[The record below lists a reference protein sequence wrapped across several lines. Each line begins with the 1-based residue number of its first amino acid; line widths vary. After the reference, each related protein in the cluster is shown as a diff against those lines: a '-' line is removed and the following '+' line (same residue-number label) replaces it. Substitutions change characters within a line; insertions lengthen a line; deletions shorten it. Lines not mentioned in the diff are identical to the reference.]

1 MTALPALSALLSS
14 LLAALPVLPVLSV
27 LPALTLQIRPLAPN
41 EAHQV
46 ATGCV
51 PVAASRDWKGGRQDD
66 LAKYVVSK
74 VGLGMLD
81 LVRVGFAARNA
92 RDPLA
97 LHAAVN
103 RFATREARAAR
114 GGVTS
119 FLTSLRAGLAKKGA
133 LEPEEGEE
141 VLERRLWRAIAGA
154 AARVEG
160 RSGKHPGLDEV
171 LEIVGVSERAFETA
185 AKGVGPASP
194 LAVDPFSYK
203 VSVRSVFF
211 KNALE
216 AAAAAAAAPEAEH
229 EHHKHIDIVGQTGDG
244 PVIGALEAAVVEQSS

>member
-1 MTALPALSALLSS
+1 MGNVRQVFNRPYPHAYTILS
-14 LLAALPVLPVLSV
+14 LAPYPPRKYS
-27 LPALTLQIRPLAPN
+27 PPPLQVRPLAPN
-41 EAHQV
+41 EAQQV
-46 ATGCV
+46 AVGCV
-51 PVAASRDWKGGRQDD
+51 PVAASRDWKGGRQED
-66 LAKYVVSK
+66 LAKYIVSK

-114 GGVTS
+114 GGVTA
-119 FLTSLRAGLAKKGA
+119 FLVALSTGLAKKGQ
-133 LEPEEGEE
+133 EPEPGE

-154 AARVEG
+154 AARAEG
-160 RSGKHPGLDEV
+160 RSGKNPGLDEV
-171 LEIVGVSERAFETA
+171 LEKVGVSERAFETA
-185 AKGVGPASP
+185 ARGVGPASP
-194 LAVDPFSYK
+194 LSVDPFSYK

-216 AAAAAAAAPEAEH
+216 AAAAAAAEAGETGEH
-229 EHHKHIDIVGQTGDG
+229 GKDHLDKERAQSNSKDGQVVGVTLQ
-244 PVIGALEAAVVEQSS
+244 

>member
-1 MTALPALSALLSS
+1 M
-14 LLAALPVLPVLSV
+14 
-27 LPALTLQIRPLAPN
+27 RPLAPN
-41 EAHQV
+41 EAQQV
-46 ATGCV
+46 AVGCV

-66 LAKYVVSK
+66 LAKYIVSK

-114 GGVTS
+114 GGVTA
-119 FLTSLRAGLAKKGA
+119 FLVALRSGFAKKGQ
-133 LEPEEGEE
+133 EPGSGEE
-141 VLERRLWRAIAGA
+141 TLEGRLWRAIAGA
-154 AARVEG
+154 AARAEG
-160 RSGKHPGLDEV
+160 RSGKNPGLDEV
-171 LEIVGVSERAFETA
+171 LEKVGVSERAFEMA

-194 LAVDPFSYK
+194 LSVDPFSYK

-211 KNALE
+211 KTALE
-216 AAAAAAAAPEAEH
+216 AAAASAAEANEH
-229 EHHKHIDIVGQTGDG
+229 VKEHDDKERSQSNDG
-244 PVIGALEAAVVEQSS
+244 PVVGVPLE

>member
-1 MTALPALSALLSS
+1 M
-14 LLAALPVLPVLSV
+14 
-27 LPALTLQIRPLAPN
+27 RPLAPS
-41 EAHQV
+41 EAQQV
-46 ATGCV
+46 AVGCV
-51 PVAASRDWKGGRQDD
+51 PAAASRDWKGGRQDD

-114 GGVTS
+114 GGVTA
-119 FLTSLRAGLAKKGA
+119 FLVALRSGLAKKEQEPGPGEEA
-133 LEPEEGEE
+133 LESR
-141 VLERRLWRAIAGA
+141 VWRAIAGA
-154 AARVEG
+154 AARAEG
-160 RSGKHPGLDEV
+160 RSGKNPGLDEV
-171 LEIVGVSERAFETA
+171 LEKIGVSERIFEMA

-216 AAAAAAAAPEAEH
+216 AAAAAEAGELGTEH
-229 EHHKHIDIVGQTGDG
+229 LSHDKERAS
-244 PVIGALEAAVVEQSS
+244 PVIGVAVQ